1 MGRLTAEH
9 RYKMIEK
16 IYHKKFEQKICLKS
30 EVIKLFKNTFEDQK
44 MRELFNL
51 LTTNFTGAAMCA
63 LKSQLLL
70 YFDMNPKESKL
81 CDDLLIWAC
90 KTVANNFQIKL
101 GGYV

>member
-1 MGRLTAEH
+1 MTAEH
-9 RYKMIEK
+9 RYKMIKK
-16 IYHKKFEQKICLKS
+16 IYDKKFEQKICLKS
-30 EVIKLFKNTFEDQK
+30 EVIKLFERTFENQSK
-44 MRELFNL
+44 RELFNL

-70 YFDMNPKESKL
+70 YFDMNPKERQL
-81 CDDLLIWAC
+81 GDDLLIWAC